1 VATVRSGSETFTV
14 ADLGAVSDAV
24 AAVWTGAADR
34 DWSVP
39 AGTVAWSC
47 LATADHAVDCVYA
60 PAFFLASRRLDAY
73 PDAGDDLRLGA
84 RATPARLVESLA
96 IATRIVAG
104 VVGTTPADTEA
115 VLFGGPPATT
125 GRTADFVPRAAL
137 ELVLHAHDVAR
148 GLGVEFDP
156 PAAACHRLREH
167 TRPWPMWT
175 GMWAALGFSQ
185 DAWADLLTASG
196 RAARR

>member
-1 VATVRSGSETFTV
+1 MASVRSDGETFTV
-14 ADLGAVSDAV
+14 ADLGAVSDTV

-39 AGTVAWSC
+39 AGTVEWSC

-73 PDAGDDLRLGA
+73 PDAGADLRLGA

-115 VLFGGPPATT
+115 VL
-125 GRTADFVPRAAL
+125 R
-137 ELVLHAHDVAR
+137 ELGYSDEQIAR
-148 GLGVEFDP
+148 LMS
-156 PAAACHRLREH
+156 AQQ
-167 TRPWPMWT
+167 
-175 GMWAALGFSQ
+175 SQ
-185 DAWADLLTASG
+185 NG
-196 RAARR
+196 

>member
-1 VATVRSGSETFTV
+1 VASVRSDGETFTV

-39 AGTVAWSC
+39 AGTVEWSC

-73 PDAGDDLRLGA
+73 PDAGADLRLGA

-96 IATRIVAG
+96 EPIHGGLPATIRKVCLGLLARLDG
-104 VVGTTPADTEA
+104 DSGTAATLLLEAEQEA
-115 VLFGGPPATT
+115 VAWDRPYEAACIALEAAQALDGEGA
-125 GRTADFVPRAAL
+125 ALAQARAAAFL
-137 ELVLHAHDVAR
+137 EP
-148 GLGVEFDP
+148 LGCVNP
-156 PAAACHRLREH
+156 Y
-167 TRPWPMWT
+167 
-175 GMWAALGFSQ
+175 
-185 DAWADLLTASG
+185 
-196 RAARR
+196 